1 MAAKEQN
8 IEVTEAEL
16 RQLRETIQRNQA
28 EIERLENELKKM
40 TKSKAPQAKQTTEK
54 KPRQS
59 NNRSNLFDE
68 AENCQ
73 DHKAVEPTEETFTVK
88 ANARRKKNAP
98 DEGAKE
104 LPVQETVL
112 DLDESQ
118 LTCPK
123 CGGTFRLSGK
133 KFIRREL
140 AMIPGQVKAI
150 DTYAATYVCDSC
162 KRKNDRAFR
171 IVVTE
176 PLPLL
181 KNSLAS
187 AATVANIMVQKFDRG
202 VSLAS
207 LEKRWAKEGVV
218 LSSAA
223 MANWVVQ
230 CTNTWLKPLY
240 RHMKQRL
247 MMMDMIQAD
256 GTAVQVLNEDGSI
269 TASGSRMWVYTGGG
283 TYNVPIRLYEFQPAR
298 SGKRPE
304 SFLRGFSGFLI
315 TDGKEEYRQVKG
327 VTHIGCW
334 AHMRDLW
341 ADLMDENTA
350 VDVGTGAIGC
360 QYCDRIFSLESK
372 CANYIDKL
380 RGEFRRNVILPV
392 VEEYFLWVKIQKPE
406 KGTKLA

>member
-1 MAAKEQN
+1 M
-8 IEVTEAEL
+8 
-16 RQLRETIQRNQA
+16 
-28 EIERLENELKKM
+28 
-40 TKSKAPQAKQTTEK
+40 
-54 KPRQS
+54 
-59 NNRSNLFDE
+59 
-68 AENCQ
+68 
-73 DHKAVEPTEETFTVK
+73 ETFTEK
-88 ANARRKKNAP
+88 SNARRKKASP

-104 LPVQETVL
+104 LPAQETVL

-187 AATVANIMVQKFDRG
+187 ATTVANIMVQKYDRG

-207 LEKRWAKEGVV
+207 QEKRWAKEGVV

-256 GTAVQVLNEDGSI
+256 GTAVHVLNEDGSI

-283 TYNVPIRLYEFQPAR
+283 TYDVPIRLYEFQPGR

-315 TDGKEEYRQVKG
+315 TDGKRGISAGKRRD
-327 VTHIGCW
+327 TH
-334 AHMRDLW
+334 RL
-341 ADLMDENTA
+341 L
-350 VDVGTGAIGC
+350 GAYARSLGRFDGRK
-360 QYCDRIFSLESK
+360 YC
-372 CANYIDKL
+372 
-380 RGEFRRNVILPV
+380 G
-392 VEEYFLWVKIQKPE
+392 
-406 KGTKLA
+406 